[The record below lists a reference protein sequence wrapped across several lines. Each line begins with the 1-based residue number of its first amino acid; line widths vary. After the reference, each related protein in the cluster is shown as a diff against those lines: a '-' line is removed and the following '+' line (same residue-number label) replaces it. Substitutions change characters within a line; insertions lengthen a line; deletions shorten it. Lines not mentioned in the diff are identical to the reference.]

1 LAPFDSCEASSH
13 RVKFVNSNLQ
23 NKNKVN
29 YSLFIK
35 FKWETNKF
43 LVLLCILSKLIKS
56 LLFFKKENQVYLRK
70 VRSSTVVNIQDLSN
84 QPMSPCELIKTLR
97 KRGLEVSPSH
107 RVSSEVEDMPV
118 KNEQMERHIYRC
130 MALGATTQSFSFLW
144 SRWNN
149 VAGKDIFVFQMQ
161 TFDGE
166 NLSPAHLIQ
175 VEPKRTR
182 ILPFTESSQSMD
194 DLTHSDSESKVS
206 YQLPL

>member
-1 LAPFDSCEASSH
+1 MFCAFYQINQIVA
-13 RVKFVNSNLQ
+13 
-23 NKNKVN
+23 
-29 YSLFIK
+29 LF
-35 FKWETNKF
+35 
-43 LVLLCILSKLIKS
+43 
-56 LLFFKKENQVYLRK
+56 FFKKENQVYLRK

-84 QPMSPCELIKTLR
+84 QPMSPCELVKTLR
-97 KRGLEVSPSH
+97 KRGLEMSPSH